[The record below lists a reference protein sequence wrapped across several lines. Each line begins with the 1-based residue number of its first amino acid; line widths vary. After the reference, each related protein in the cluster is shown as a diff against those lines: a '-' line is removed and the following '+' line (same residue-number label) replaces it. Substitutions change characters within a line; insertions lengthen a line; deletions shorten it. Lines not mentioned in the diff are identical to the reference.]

1 MNELLKMSK
10 SNKKL
15 KNTLIFD
22 LPAGRTC
29 PMSHECKSYAVMNA
43 NNKLTVKDGDNS
55 IFRCYAAS
63 QEAQYPNVYKARKY
77 NHDLILKYLKKENG
91 YFHAYLLIQ
100 ESIKKHINKN
110 INKIR
115 IHSSGDFFS
124 GEYLRAWLTVAR
136 SMPQLKFY
144 CYSKSLHLFG
154 TNVFIPD
161 NFYLTASMGGKM
173 DKLIL
178 AGYPQFKRYAIVVNS
193 EEEAIKKG
201 IEHIGKPYEIDKD
214 DSHCFKLDPF
224 ALLIHGTQ
232 KKGYF
237 KNLKIK
243 KDRFK
248 TITKKDYFIIKDN
261 MTSINYLNT
270 LPSDY

>member
-1 MNELLKMSK
+1 MNDLLKMSK
-10 SNKKL
+10 GNKKL

-29 PMSHECKSYAVMNA
+29 PMANECKSYVVMND
-43 NNKLTVKDGDNS
+43 NGKTNIKDGENN

-63 QEAQYPNVYKARKY
+63 QENQYPNVYKARKY
-77 NHDLILKYLKKENG
+77 NFDLIKNTLNSKDG
-91 YFHAYLLIQ
+91 YYKTYELIND
-100 ESIKKHINKN
+100 SIQKHITKN

-124 GEYLRAWLTVAR
+124 GEYLKCWFAVAR
-136 SMPQLKFY
+136 LNPQLKFY

-154 TNVFIPD
+154 TNLSLPN
-161 NFYLTASMGGKM
+161 NFFLTASFGGKR
-173 DKLIL
+173 DDLIHK
-178 AGYPQFKRYAIVVNS
+178 GYFKRWAIVVNS
-193 EEEAIKKG
+193 EAEAIKKG

-214 DSHCFKLDPF
+214 DSHCFKKSPF

-237 KNLKIK
+237 KNLK
-243 KDRFK
+243 
-248 TITKKDYFIIKDN
+248 
-261 MTSINYLNT
+261 
-270 LPSDY
+270 